1 MTDNTI
7 DKIAEAELDK
17 LGFAK
22 KKKAV
27 ADPSPPPERRYK
39 HGERGRGS
47 GDLFSGMTSQ
57 QKTDELLHIP
67 DFLGPKRKKNPP
79 PVPNKMRR
87 TVVTGRSTPQ
97 KQDEIC
103 VEMENVSATWRCHE
117 KVTDISEDDLAHIS
131 NVLATNAGN
140 ILDHCGLQYNDSE
153 AATHLRQLIAAW
165 ITNETKHWDGTQY
178 REIRFVK

>member
-1 MTDNTI
+1 MTDNI
-7 DKIAEAELDK
+7 NKIAEAELDK

-22 KKKAV
+22 KKSV
-27 ADPSPPPERRYK
+27 ADPSPPRYK
-39 HGERGRGS
+39 HGERGRT
-47 GDLFSGMTSQ
+47 DLFSGMTGKLDDSL
-57 QKTDELLHIP
+57 TDIP

-97 KQDEIC
+97 HQDDIC
-103 VEMENVSATWRCHE
+103 VEMESVGAAWKCHE

-140 ILDHCGLQYNDSE
+140 ILDHCGLIYNGSE
-153 AATHLRQLIAAW
+153 AAEHLRQLIAAW
-165 ITNETKHWDGTQY
+165 ITNETKHWDGKKY
-178 REIRFVK
+178 RDIRFVK